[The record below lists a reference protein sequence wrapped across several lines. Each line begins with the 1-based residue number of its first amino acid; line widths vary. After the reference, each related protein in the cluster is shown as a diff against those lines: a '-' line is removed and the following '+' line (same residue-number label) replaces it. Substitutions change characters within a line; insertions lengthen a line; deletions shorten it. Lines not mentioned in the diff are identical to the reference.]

1 MYLAYDNFDV
11 VLMCRNRSVLVG
23 TCFLQECRGCC
34 AVLSRCVGLRVCG
47 TVMGCVCIR
56 YAMVWFRCIIGNYS
70 VCVMMRMGLYVVG
83 SLMTRRL
90 RSV

>member
-1 MYLAYDNFDV
+1 MTIVMLRD
-11 VLMCRNRSVLVG
+11 RSVLVG
-23 TCFLQECRGCC
+23 TCFLQECWGGC
-34 AVLSRCVGLRVCG
+34 AVLSRRVGLRVCG

-56 YAMVWFRCIIGNYS
+56 YAVMWFPCIIGIYS

-83 SLMTRRL
+83 LLISRRL